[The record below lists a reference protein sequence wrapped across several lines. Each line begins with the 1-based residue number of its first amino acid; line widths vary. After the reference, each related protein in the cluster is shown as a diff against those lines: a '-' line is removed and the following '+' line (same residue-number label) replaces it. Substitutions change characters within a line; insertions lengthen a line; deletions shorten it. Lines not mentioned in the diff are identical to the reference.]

1 MGSLVSSILEPFTGA
16 KASAAAASQAA
27 NTQAQA
33 ARDAATAAAFRP
45 VGISSRFGTSQFGYE
60 NIGGIPRLTTA
71 QYIPSSEI
79 ANIRE
84 ALLALA
90 PTSLNYIQSAAG
102 AIEPTGEAAQ
112 SLFNLGSQYL
122 AESPDAL
129 RQRFY
134 SQQQALLEPTRRQE
148 EARLAS
154 GVFGRG
160 RQGLS
165 IGGMGQPELYT
176 LAQARRQQ
184 DAELAARAEQEAQ
197 QQLGFG
203 SSLFNTGA
211 SLLGTQYQLPGQA
224 LGPLQS
230 LLGMAGSVEELGQQ
244 GYQLGLQAGGLGQ
257 TGATAAA
264 QLLGSGLA
272 QAAQTRY
279 QGVQQA
285 NAANAGFLS
294 GLLGAGA
301 NIYGM
306 SRMGT
311 GSIFGPGRS
320 TMTLGGGF

>member
-33 ARDAATAAAFRP
+33 ARDAASAAAFRP
-45 VGISSRFGTSQFGYE
+45 VGITSRFGGSTFGYQD
-60 NIGGIPRLTTA
+60 IGGIPRLTTA
-71 QYIPSSEI
+71 SYTPAPEI
-79 ANIRE
+79 ENIRE

-102 AIEPTGEAAQ
+102 AIEPTGQAAQ
-112 SLFNLGSQYL
+112 SLFNLGRQYL
-122 AESPDAL
+122 GESPEAL
-129 RQRFY
+129 RQRYY

-154 GVFGRG
+154 SVFRTG
-160 RQGLS
+160 RQGLNV
-165 IGGMGQPELYT
+165 GETGQPELFA
-176 LAQARRQQ
+176 LAQARREQ
-184 DAELAARAEQEAQ
+184 DARIAAEAEQAAQ
-197 QQLGFG
+197 SQLGFG

-211 SLLGTQYQLPGQA
+211 SLLGTQYQLPTQA

-230 LLGMAGSVEELGQQ
+230 LLGMSGAVEELGQQ

-257 TGATAAA
+257 PGATAAA
-264 QLLGSGLA
+264 NLLGSGLA

-285 NAANAGFLS
+285 NAANAQFLS
-294 GLLGAGA
+294 GLIQAGS
-301 NIYGM
+301 GM
-306 SRMGT
+306 Y
-311 GSIFGPGRS
+311 GRS
-320 TMTLGGGF
+320 

>member
-45 VGISSRFGTSQFGYE
+45 VGITSRFGASQFGYQD
-60 NIGGIPRLTTA
+60 IGGIPRLTTA
-71 QYIPSSEI
+71 QYIPSQDI

-102 AIEPTGEAAQ
+102 AIEPTGQAAQ
-112 SLFNLGSQYL
+112 SLFNLGRQYL
-122 AESPDAL
+122 GESPEEL

-154 GVFGRG
+154 SVFGRG

-165 IGGMGQPELYT
+165 VGTMGQPELYS
-176 LAQARRQQ
+176 LAQARREQ
-184 DAELAARAEQEAQ
+184 DLALAAQAEQQAQ

-211 SLLGTQYQLPGQA
+211 SLLGTQYQLPAQA

-230 LLGMAGSVEELGQQ
+230 LLGMAGTVEELGQQ

-285 NAANAGFLS
+285 NAANAQFLA
-294 GLLGAGA
+294 GLMGAGA
-301 NIYGM
+301 SMYGA
-306 SRMGT
+306 R
-311 GSIFGPGRS
+311 
-320 TMTLGGGF
+320 

>member
-71 QYIPSSEI
+71 QYIPSEEI

-102 AIEPTGEAAQ
+102 AIEPTGQAAQ

-122 AESPDAL
+122 AESPEEL
-129 RQRFY
+129 RQRYY
-134 SQQQALLEPTRRQE
+134 SQQQALLEPTRRRE

-154 GVFGRG
+154 GVFSRG
-160 RQGLS
+160 RQGLNIS
-165 IGGMGQPELYT
+165 DMGQPELFALT
-176 LAQARRQQ
+176 QARREQ
-184 DAELAARAEQEAQ
+184 DAALAAQAEQQAQ

-211 SLLGTQYQLPGQA
+211 SLLGTQYQLPAQA

-257 TGATAAA
+257 PGATAAA

-285 NAANAGFLS
+285 NAANAQFLS
-294 GLLGAGA
+294 GLMKAA
-301 NIYGM
+301 A
-306 SRMGT
+306 
-311 GSIFGPGRS
+311 
-320 TMTLGGGF
+320 GGF

>member
-45 VGISSRFGTSQFGYE
+45 VGITSRFGGSSFGYQD
-60 NIGGIPRLTTA
+60 IGGIPRLTTA
-71 QYIPSSEI
+71 QYTPAPEI
-79 ANIRE
+79 ENIRE

-102 AIEPTGEAAQ
+102 AIEPTGQAAQ
-112 SLFNLGSQYL
+112 SLFNLGRQYL
-122 AESPDAL
+122 AESPEAL
-129 RQRFY
+129 RQRYY

-154 GVFGRG
+154 SVFKTG

-165 IGGMGQPELYT
+165 LSETGQPELYA
-176 LAQARRQQ
+176 LAQARREQ
-184 DAELAARAEQEAQ
+184 DARIAAEAEQAAQ
-197 QQLGFG
+197 GQLGFG

-211 SLLGTQYQLPGQA
+211 SLLGTQYQLPAQA

-230 LLGMAGSVEELGQQ
+230 LLGMAGAVEELGQQ

-264 QLLGSGLA
+264 NLLGSGLA

-285 NAANAGFLS
+285 NAANANFLT
-294 GLLGAGA
+294 GLAKVAALAAG
-301 NIYGM
+301 
-306 SRMGT
+306 
-311 GSIFGPGRS
+311 
-320 TMTLGGGF
+320 